1 MGKQPP
7 NASPRGRPH
16 LLGRAL
22 AVGLPALLLS
32 IPANAQRGG
41 LAIQQNL
48 AELVDHADTIVRGRV
63 VHARV
68 EPHPEF
74 PALQTVVVTLRV
86 QETLKGQAGETF
98 TFRQYIWDLRDRYDA
113 AGYRKAGQVL
123 LFLTHPSQ
131 AGLSSPVGL
140 EQGRFRV
147 VRNADKQEWVINGA
161 GNYGVF
167 RRLHPALE
175 SRGIRVSAEHQ
186 ALIAGEQGGPI
197 RLADFR
203 ELVRLIAESGPISRE
218 KTNRMPEQADAE

>member
-98 TFRQYIWDLRDRYDA
+98 TFRQYVWDLHDRTDA
-113 AGYRKAGQVL
+113 AGYRKGGELL
-123 LFLTHPSQ
+123 LFLTPPSE

-140 EQGRFRV
+140 GQGRFRLMRDEKGNGYIV
-147 VRNADKQEWVINGA
+147 NETGNHGLFRNLRSALQTRGVAVTDEQRNWIEKQ
-161 GNYGVF
+161 
-167 RRLHPALE
+167 R
-175 SRGIRVSAEHQ
+175 
-186 ALIAGEQGGPI
+186 GGPVPFQDV
-197 RLADFR
+197 RA
-203 ELVRLIAESGPISRE
+203 LVRLIAG
-218 KTNRMPEQADAE
+218 K

>member
-1 MGKQPP
+1 MDR
-7 NASPRGRPH
+7 SRSFRGLVN
-16 LLGRAL
+16 LLA
-22 AVGLPALLLS
+22 AVGFLLGLPAQ
-32 IPANAQRGG
+32 AQRGG
-41 LAIQQNL
+41 LAAQQT
-48 AELVDHADTIVRGRV
+48 LVDLVERAGTIIHGHV
-63 VHARV
+63 VSARV
-68 EPHPEF
+68 EPRPDF
-74 PALQTVVVTLRV
+74 PNLTTVVVTLRV
-86 QETLKGQAGETF
+86 QETLRGQAGETF

-203 ELVRLIAESGPISRE
+203 ELVRLIAESASACSGIRFVFSRDIGPLS
-218 KTNRMPEQADAE
+218 A